1 MRLTAPAI
9 RTAKSTDK
17 TKRMYD
23 TGGLSLEVAPAGGKG
38 WRLKY
43 RFAGKEKRLAL
54 GVYPDISLQAARKRR
69 DEARSLLANGP
80 LTRAKTRRLRG
91 QPGGRAPGSTS
102 PRHRPR

>member
-1 MRLTAPAI
+1 MRLAAPAI

-43 RFAGKEKRLAL
+43 RFAGKEKRLAV
-54 GVYPDISLQAARKRR
+54 GVCPHISLQAARKRR
-69 DEARSLLANGP
+69 DEA
-80 LTRAKTRRLRG
+80 
-91 QPGGRAPGSTS
+91 
-102 PRHRPR
+102 